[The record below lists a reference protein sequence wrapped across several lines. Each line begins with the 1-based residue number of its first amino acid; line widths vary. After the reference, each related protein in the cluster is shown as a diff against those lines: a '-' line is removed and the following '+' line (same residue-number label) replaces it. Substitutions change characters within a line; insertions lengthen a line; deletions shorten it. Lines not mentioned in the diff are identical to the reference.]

1 MDWWIWVLIVVAV
14 LVILAIVVMSASSK
28 RRRAH
33 LQQRFGPEYD
43 RTVEHSDRRRDAER
57 DLREREREHDGLDL
71 RPLSSASR
79 DRYQHDWEALQSK
92 FVDRPQV
99 AVTEAD
105 ALVSSV
111 MRERGYPVD
120 DWEQQSALVSVDHPR
135 VVEHY
140 RTAHAISER
149 SVHGSASTEDLRVA
163 VVSYR
168 ALFEELVED
177 HDEDGVDAPRDG
189 HGTGAGAN

>member
-1 MDWWIWVLIVVAV
+1 MDWWIWVLIAAAVV
-14 LVILAIVVMSASSK
+14 VILAIVVVGALSN
-28 RRRAH
+28 RRRAG
-33 LQQRFGPEYD
+33 LQRRFGPEYD
-43 RTVEHSDRRRDAER
+43 RTVDDADRRRDAER
-57 DLREREREHDGLDL
+57 DLREREREHDRLDL
-71 RPLSSASR
+71 QPLSAASR
-79 DRYQHDWEALQSK
+79 DRYQHDWDELQTK

-120 DWEQQSALVSVDHPR
+120 DWERQSALVSVDHPR
-135 VVEHY
+135 VVQHY
-140 RTAHAISER
+140 RTAHEISER
-149 SVHGSASTEDLRVA
+149 SVDGRASTEDLRVA

-168 ALFEELVED
+168 ALFEELV
-177 HDEDGVDAPRDG
+177 DEDDGAAPRDG

>member
-1 MDWWIWVLIVVAV
+1 
-14 LVILAIVVMSASSK
+14 MSA
-28 RRRAH
+28 
-33 LQQRFGPEYD
+33 
-43 RTVEHSDRRRDAER
+43 
-57 DLREREREHDGLDL
+57 
-71 RPLSSASR
+71 ASR
-79 DRYQHDWEALQSK
+79 DRYQHDWEELQAK

-135 VVEHY
+135 VVQHY
-140 RTAHAISER
+140 RTAHEISER
-149 SVHGSASTEDLRVA
+149 SVNGRASTEDLRVA

-168 ALFEELVED
+168 ALFEELEGGD
-177 HDEDGVDAPRDG
+177 DEG
-189 HGTGAGAN
+189 